1 MYTGTT
7 AKIKRFCELSTITDQ
22 INEYSQRVRAG
33 QIECNL
39 PPCSRCKQGSDSFK
53 RHEARQRIFYTLIE
67 QIITKIFGLLIRWEC
82 PVCGKTFTGYP
93 GFILPY
99 KRYVLPVIMAYG
111 SQYTENEQST
121 YRNILQKNPAGY
133 QKSEQQ
139 LDHSTIHRWISSLG
153 SLTQI
158 LRKAQDLILQAK
170 PESTICR
177 DLAALSIPSKKYRK
191 KQRAG
196 VLLRARQL
204 FSLEGLYRLI
214 FNTSIFPNLAT
225 ACSFG

>member
-7 AKIKRFCELSTITDQ
+7 AKIKRFYELSTITDQ
-22 INEYSQRVRAG
+22 INKYSQRVRAG
-33 QIECNL
+33 QIECSL

-53 RHEARQRIFYTLIE
+53 RHEARQRIYYALIE
-67 QIITKIFGLLIRWEC
+67 QIITKIFGLLVRWRC
-82 PVCGKTFTGYP
+82 PICGKTFTGYP

-99 KRYVLPVIMAYG
+99 KRYVLPVIMEYS

-121 YRNILQKNPAGY
+121 YRGIIQKNPAGY

-158 LRKAQDLILQAK
+158 MRKAQDLILQAK
-170 PESTICR
+170 PESAICR
-177 DLAALSIPSKKYRK
+177 DLAGLSIFSKKYRK

-196 VLLRARQL
+196 VLLGVRQL

-214 FNTSIFPNLAT
+214 FSTSIFPNLAT